1 MFVPGYLRYLSRKYR
16 ERMLKLM
23 IYMSICLYMVSF
35 VFLFAPVCVPDPQ
48 NAEVE
53 AQVRPAL
60 DNLVDDADRDV
71 RYFSRK
77 AMQAVSAMG

>member
-1 MFVPGYLRYLSRKYR
+1 
-16 ERMLKLM
+16 
-23 IYMSICLYMVSF
+23 MVSF
-35 VFLFAPVCVPDPQ
+35 VFLFPPVCVPDPQ